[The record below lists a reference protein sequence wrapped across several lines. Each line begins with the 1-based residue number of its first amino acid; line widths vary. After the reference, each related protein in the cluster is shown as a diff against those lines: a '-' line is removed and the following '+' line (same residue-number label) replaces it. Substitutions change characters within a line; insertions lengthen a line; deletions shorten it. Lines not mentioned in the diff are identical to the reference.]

1 MEFTSQRNIFL
12 YTITQFSSIRA
23 SKQVSMQ
30 QVYKQQKCLKKNNLS
45 FSAVEIVILILQ

>member
-23 SKQVSMQ
+23 SKQVSN
-30 QVYKQQKCLKKNNLS
+30 KFINNRS
-45 FSAVEIVILILQ
+45 F